1 MIMSDQQIQEDREEL
16 LNLIEEEG
24 INEFEFK
31 NANKIF
37 RKDLEIILKSTFTY
51 PAAIHYASED
61 LQNRKKF
68 IDINGESPKLN
79 VSDVTK
85 GMENF

>member
-31 NANKIF
+31 NANK
-37 RKDLEIILKSTFTY
+37 
-51 PAAIHYASED
+51 
-61 LQNRKKF
+61 KF
-68 IDINGESPKLN
+68 
-79 VSDVTK
+79 
-85 GMENF
+85 

>member
-1 MIMSDQQIQEDREEL
+1 MSDDQIQEDREEL

-37 RKDLEIILKSTFTY
+37 RKDPEIILKSTFTF

-68 IDINGESPKLN
+68 ILKVLIENGLALKF
-79 VSDVTK
+79 VQK
-85 GMENF
+85 K